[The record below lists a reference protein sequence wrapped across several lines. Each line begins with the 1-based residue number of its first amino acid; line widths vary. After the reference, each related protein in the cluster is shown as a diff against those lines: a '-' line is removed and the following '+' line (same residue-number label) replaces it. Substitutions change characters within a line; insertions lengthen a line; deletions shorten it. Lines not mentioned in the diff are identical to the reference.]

1 MGRRQ
6 KIPNWVWFLVGGL
19 LSASAIAICVI
30 GGLKWDRFQSE
41 TCAYDLDTLIK
52 SGKFT
57 TTAVGP
63 TLNSGAKIDCAKER
77 QYVSTKVLTLEL
89 VDLQFNVTQSLTPA
103 PKFFGITTGRWNC
116 LKPCDVQKVKD
127 YPSREYSAY
136 YLGQMKDGKRSGV
149 GKHKHWFGG
158 NGGIY
163 QGEFKNDKYNGI
175 GKTKNSEYTFQ
186 GRYQH
191 GVRHGKG
198 KQIFNSGGT
207 YEGMWLNDVKQNGKG
222 KMVYRNGDT
231 YEGKWLNNEK
241 HGFGKMIWNA
251 TGNSYQGRWA
261 NEKKNGYGTYIWK
274 ASGNRYQGYFQ
285 NGKMHGQGRM
295 AYGNGDTFK
304 GEWAND
310 QKLVGK
316 FIWKKTGNSYQGQY
330 ANNKKSGP
338 GIYIWKDTGNRYRGQ
353 WANDKKHGGGKF
365 TSGSTGGSYEG
376 GWKQDKMD
384 GKGKMIKAGKESTV
398 TYENGVLKSKDG
410 CSV

>member
-30 GGLKWDRFQSE
+30 GGLKWERFQSE
-41 TCAYDLDTLIK
+41 TCAYSDLDNLIK
-52 SGKFT
+52 SGNFT
-57 TTAVGP
+57 TTAVG
-63 TLNSGAKIDCAKER
+63 LNSGAKIDCAKER

-89 VDLQFNVTQSLTPA
+89 VDLQFSNATQSLTPA
-103 PKFFGITTGRWNC
+103 DKFFGITTGRWNC

-127 YPSREYSAY
+127 DPTATSEESNHIHY
-136 YLGQMKDGKRSGV
+136 YLGQMKDGKRIGL
-149 GKHKHWFGG
+149 GKY
-158 NGGIY
+158 IY
-163 QGEFKNDKYNGI
+163 SWKYYLGEFKNGRYHGI
-175 GKTKNSEYTFQ
+175 GKKTYDYSTYQ
-186 GRYQH
+186 GRFKC
-191 GVRHGKG
+191 GKRHGQG
-198 KQIFNSGGT
+198 KQTYANGRTYQGQFQNDKRNGQGTMTYDNADT
-207 YEGMWLNDVKQNGKG
+207 YEGEWLNDVRQN
-222 KMVYRNGDT
+222 
-231 YEGKWLNNEK
+231 
-241 HGFGKMIWNA
+241 GFGKMIWHA

-295 AYGNGDTFK
+295 TYGNDNTFK

-316 FIWKKTGNSYQGQY
+316 FIWKKTGNSYEGQY

-338 GIYIWKDTGNRYRGQ
+338 GIYIWKDTGI
-353 WANDKKHGGGKF
+353 
-365 TSGSTGGSYEG
+365 SYNG

-384 GKGKMIKAGKESTV
+384 GRGIITKAGKKTPV
-398 TYENGVLKSKDG
+398 TYENGVLKFK
-410 CSV
+410 